1 MRRVALLVT
10 VFALVA
16 AASSRAIGD
25 GAQASQAGSVQAPAS
40 PAPAPR
46 PSAPAQ
52 VRPAASHPPAAA
64 VPDRALIEKYCVG
77 CHSDRVKTGGL
88 SLQGADPTAPQI
100 DGAIWEKVLQKLHG
114 GMMPPQG
121 MPRPDA
127 TTLDRFVTSLEAV
140 LDRQAAGAPNPGRK
154 PPHRLNRT
162 EYGNAIRDLLDL
174 DIDASALLPADDESN
189 GFDNI
194 AGVLRISPSLLE
206 QYLGAARKVSSLA
219 VGTDKDVIRL
229 AFRVPPDDSQE
240 DQVDSLPLG
249 TRGGLSFP
257 HTFPQ
262 DAEYEFS
269 VFLLRNI
276 VGYMTGLEFA
286 HQLEISI
293 DGERVFTAQV
303 GGEDDNAASDK
314 NMSEAANAIDARLK
328 ARVKVKAGPRTVA
341 VTFIKRNH
349 AESDEPL
356 QPHERNHDLQ
366 DMNGLPQVDH
376 VNLTGPFNPTGPG
389 DTPSRRRIFACRPP
403 SPSGLR
409 RDESSPDEAA
419 CARKVLS
426 TLARRAYRRP
436 VTADDMAPVMEQYE
450 AGRKSGSFDS
460 GIEHGLRLI
469 LANPK
474 FLFRVERPVD
484 KPGPV
489 NDLELASR
497 LSFFLWSS
505 IPDEMLLDAAASG
518 RLSTPAGLERQ
529 VTRMLLDPKAKAL
542 TDNFASQWLLLRNLR
557 NHVPTPGDFPNF
569 DNELRQAFRRETEL
583 FFESIVK
590 ENRSVLDLINANYT
604 FINERLARHYGIPN
618 IYGSNFRRVTV
629 TNEARRG
636 LLGQGSV
643 LTVTSYP
650 NRTSPV
656 LRGKYILENILGTP
670 PPAPPANVPALSD
683 NEAGQEPKSLR
694 ERLELH
700 RRTPAC
706 ASCHRVMDPL
716 GFALE
721 NFDGIGAWRAKEP
734 GGAIDPTGKLADG
747 SDVDGPVAL
756 RAAIMRHPEQFVR
769 TLTEKL
775 MTYGLGRGLEY
786 YDEPVIRAIARDTA
800 TKNYRFSAIV
810 TGIVNSPPF
819 RQKAPQAG
827 STQLVAAH

>member
-1 MRRVALLVT
+1 MRRDALLIVALALLAAGHSQATGDGGQASAPQSAAKVT
-10 VFALVA
+10 VAAPARQATPAPIRSSTAVHPVAPPDGALV
-16 AASSRAIGD
+16 
-25 GAQASQAGSVQAPAS
+25 Q
-40 PAPAPR
+40 
-46 PSAPAQ
+46 
-52 VRPAASHPPAAA
+52 
-64 VPDRALIEKYCVG
+64 KYCVT
-77 CHSDRVKTGGL
+77 CHSDRLKTGGL
-88 SLQGADPTAPQI
+88 SLQNVDPAAPSI
-100 DGAIWEKVLQKLHG
+100 DGRVWEKVVEKLHG

-127 TTLDRFVTSLEAV
+127 ATLDTFVASLETV
-140 LDRQAAGAPNPGRK
+140 LDRQAQGVANPGHK

-174 DIDASALLPADDESN
+174 DIDVSSLLPADDESF

-194 AGVLRISPSLLE
+194 AGVLRVSPSLLE

-219 VGTDKDVIRL
+219 VGTDKDLIRL

-240 DQVDSLPLG
+240 AQVDGLPLG
-249 TRGGLSFP
+249 TRGGLSFE

-286 HQLEISI
+286 HQLETSI
-293 DGERVFTAQV
+293 DGERVFMAQV
-303 GGEDDNAASDK
+303 GGEEDNLASDK

-328 ARVKVKAGPRTVA
+328 TRVKVKAGPRTVA
-341 VTFIKRNH
+341 ITFVRRNH
-349 AESDEPL
+349 AASDEPL

-376 VNLTGPFNPTGPG
+376 VNLTGPFNPSGPG
-389 DTPSRRRIFACRPP
+389 ETPSRRRVFACRPT
-403 SPSGLR
+403 GAA
-409 RDESSPDEAA
+409 DEAT

-436 VTADDMAPVMEQYE
+436 VTADDMMPVMEQYE
-450 AGRKSGSFDS
+450 AGRKGGSFDT

-469 LANPK
+469 LTNPK
-474 FLFRVERPVD
+474 FLFRIERAVD
-484 KPGPV
+484 RPGPV
-489 NDLELASR
+489 SDLELASR

-505 IPDEMLLDAAASG
+505 IPDEALLEAATSG

-529 VTRMLLDPKAKAL
+529 VTRMLADPRSRAL
-542 TDNFASQWLLLRNLR
+542 TDNFASQWLLLRNLKS
-557 NHVPTPGDFPNF
+557 HIPTPTDYPNF
-569 DNELRQAFRRETEL
+569 NNELRQAFREETEL
-583 FFESIVK
+583 FFASIVRDDR
-590 ENRSVLDLINANYT
+590 NVLDLINADYT
-604 FINERLARHYGIPN
+604 YVNERLARHYGIPN

-694 ERLELH
+694 ERMELH
-700 RRTPAC
+700 RRTPTC
-706 ASCHRVMDPL
+706 ATCHRVMDPL

-734 GGAIDPTGKLADG
+734 GGAIDPKGKLADG

-756 RAAIMRHPEQFVR
+756 RAAIMRHPDQFVR

-786 YDEPVIRAIARDTA
+786 YDMPVVRSVARDA
-800 TKNYRFSAIV
+800 AKKNYRFSAIV
-810 TGIVNSPPF
+810 AGIVSSPPF

-827 STQLVAAH
+827 ASLVAAASH

>member
-1 MRRVALLVT
+1 MRHVALLVA
-10 VFALVA
+10 VLAVVA
-16 AASSRAIGD
+16 VGHSQASGD
-25 GAQASQAGSVQAPAS
+25 GGQSA
-40 PAPAPR
+40 R
-46 PSAPAQ
+46 P
-52 VRPAASHPPAAA
+52 VASHPVAPAAPIA
-64 VPDRALIEKYCVG
+64 APDGALVQKYCVT
-77 CHSDRVKTGGL
+77 CHSDRLKTGGL
-88 SLQGADPTAPQI
+88 SLQNVDPAAPAI
-100 DGAIWEKVLQKLHG
+100 DGQVWEKVVQKLHG

-127 TTLDRFVTSLEAV
+127 ATLNTFVTSLEAV
-140 LDRQAAGAPNPGRK
+140 LDRQAAGGTNPGHK

-162 EYGNAIRDLLDL
+162 EYANAIRDLLDL
-174 DIDASALLPADDESN
+174 QIDGSGLLPADDESF

-240 DQVDSLPLG
+240 EQVDGLPLG
-249 TRGGLSFP
+249 TRGGLSFA

-303 GGEDDNAASDK
+303 GGEEDNLASDK
-314 NMSEAANAIDARLK
+314 NMSETANAIDARLK

-341 VTFIKRNH
+341 ITFVQRNH
-349 AESDEPL
+349 AVSDEPL

-366 DMNGLPQVDH
+366 DMNGLPQIDH
-376 VNLTGPFNPTGPG
+376 VNLTGPFNPSGPG
-389 DTPSRRRIFACRPP
+389 DTPSRRRIFACRPAA
-403 SPSGLR
+403 GV
-409 RDESSPDEAA
+409 DENA
-419 CARKVLS
+419 CARRVLT

-436 VTADDMAPVMEQYE
+436 VTADDMAPVMDQYE
-450 AGRKSGSFDS
+450 AGRKGGSFDA

-474 FLFRVERPVD
+474 FLFRVERAVD

-489 NDLELASR
+489 SDLELASR

-505 IPDEMLLDAAASG
+505 IPDDALIDAAVTG
-518 RLSTPAGLERQ
+518 RLRTPAGLERQ
-529 VTRMLLDPKAKAL
+529 VTRMLADPKARAL
-542 TDNFASQWLLLRNLR
+542 TDNFASQWLLLRNLKS
-557 NHVPTPGDFPNF
+557 HVPTPGDFPNF
-569 DNELRQAFRRETEL
+569 DNELRQAFRQETEL
-583 FFESIVK
+583 FFNSVVRDD
-590 ENRSVLDLINANYT
+590 RSVLDLINANYT
-604 FINERLARHYGIPN
+604 YVNERLARHYGIPN
-618 IYGSNFRRVTV
+618 VYGSNFRRVPV

-694 ERLELH
+694 ERMELH
-700 RRTPAC
+700 RRTPSC
-706 ASCHRVMDPL
+706 ATCHRVMDPL

-721 NFDGIGAWRAKEP
+721 NFDGIGAWRSKEP
-734 GGAIDPTGKLADG
+734 GGAIDPAGKLADG

-756 RAAIMRHPEQFVR
+756 RAAIMRHPDQFVR

-786 YDEPVIRAIARDTA
+786 YDMPVVRAIARDTA
-800 TKNYRFSAIV
+800 KKNYRFSAIV
-810 TGIVNSPPF
+810 VGIVDSPPF
-819 RQKAPQAG
+819 RQKAPQAAT
-827 STQLVAAH
+827 TQLASADR

>member
-1 MRRVALLVT
+1 MRQVALLVAVLAVLAVGHSQAKGDGGQT
-10 VFALVA
+10 ARAATAPVRAAAPPDGALV
-16 AASSRAIGD
+16 
-25 GAQASQAGSVQAPAS
+25 Q
-40 PAPAPR
+40 
-46 PSAPAQ
+46 
-52 VRPAASHPPAAA
+52 
-64 VPDRALIEKYCVG
+64 KYCVT
-77 CHSDRVKTGGL
+77 CHSDRLKTGGL
-88 SLQGADPTAPQI
+88 SLQNVDPAAAAI
-100 DGAIWEKVLQKLHG
+100 DGQIWEKVVQKLHG

-127 TTLDRFVTSLEAV
+127 AALDAFVTSLEAV
-140 LDRQAAGAPNPGRK
+140 LDRQSAGAANSGHK

-174 DIDASALLPADDESN
+174 DIDASTLLPADDESN

-219 VGTDKDVIRL
+219 VGTDTDVIRL
-229 AFRVPPDDSQE
+229 GFRVPPDDSQE
-240 DQVDSLPLG
+240 DQVEGLPLG
-249 TRGGLSFP
+249 TRGGLSFT

-276 VGYMTGLEFA
+276 VGYMIGLEFA

-303 GGEDDNAASDK
+303 GGEQDNLASDK
-314 NMSEAANAIDARLK
+314 NMSETANLIDQRLK

-349 AESDEPL
+349 AASDEPL

-376 VNLTGPFNPTGPG
+376 VNLTGPFDPTGPG
-389 DTPSRRRIFACRPP
+389 DTPSRRRVFTCRPAQAA
-403 SPSGLR
+403 
-409 RDESSPDEAA
+409 EEAA

-436 VTADDMAPVMEQYE
+436 VTADDLTPVMEQYE
-450 AGRKSGSFDS
+450 AGRRGGSFDT

-474 FLFRVERPVD
+474 FLFRVERAVD

-489 NDLELASR
+489 TDVELASR

-505 IPDEMLLDAAASG
+505 IPDDALIDAAVSG
-518 RLSTPAGLERQ
+518 RLNTPAGLERQ
-529 VTRMLLDPKAKAL
+529 VTRMLADPRARAL

-557 NHVPTPGDFPNF
+557 SHVPTPGDFPNF
-569 DNELRQAFRRETEL
+569 DNELRQAFRQETEL
-583 FFESIVK
+583 FFASVVK
-590 ENRSVLDLINANYT
+590 EDHSVLDLINANYT
-604 FINERLARHYGIPN
+604 YVNERLARHYGIPN
-618 IYGSNFRRVTV
+618 VYGSNFRRVTL
-629 TNEARRG
+629 TNETRRG

-683 NEAGQEPKSLR
+683 NEAGQEPRSLR

-706 ASCHRVMDPL
+706 ATCHRVMDPL

-721 NFDGIGAWRAKEP
+721 NFDGIGAWRVKEP
-734 GGAIDPTGKLADG
+734 GGAIDPAGKLADG

-756 RAAIMRHPEQFVR
+756 RAAIMRHPDQFVR

-786 YDEPVIRAIARDTA
+786 YDLPVVRTVARDA
-800 TKNYRFSAIV
+800 ARKDYRFSAIV
-810 TGIVNSPPF
+810 AGIVSSPPF

-827 STQLVAAH
+827 GAGLVAAAVSH

>member
-1 MRRVALLVT
+1 
-10 VFALVA
+10 
-16 AASSRAIGD
+16 
-25 GAQASQAGSVQAPAS
+25 
-40 PAPAPR
+40 
-46 PSAPAQ
+46 
-52 VRPAASHPPAAA
+52 
-64 VPDRALIEKYCVG
+64 
-77 CHSDRVKTGGL
+77 
-88 SLQGADPTAPQI
+88 
-100 DGAIWEKVLQKLHG
+100 
-114 GMMPPQG
+114 
-121 MPRPDA
+121 
-127 TTLDRFVTSLEAV
+127 
-140 LDRQAAGAPNPGRK
+140 
-154 PPHRLNRT
+154 
-162 EYGNAIRDLLDL
+162 
-174 DIDASALLPADDESN
+174 
-189 GFDNI
+189 
-194 AGVLRISPSLLE
+194 
-206 QYLGAARKVSSLA
+206 
-219 VGTDKDVIRL
+219 
-229 AFRVPPDDSQE
+229 VPPDDSQE
-240 DQVDSLPLG
+240 EQVDGLPLG
-249 TRGGLSFP
+249 TRGGLSFT

-293 DGERVFTAQV
+293 DGERAFMAQV
-303 GGEDDNAASDK
+303 GGEEDNLASDK

-328 ARVKVKAGPRTVA
+328 TRVKVKAGPHTVA
-341 VTFIKRNH
+341 ITFVRRNH
-349 AESDEPL
+349 AASDEPL

-389 DTPSRRRIFACRPP
+389 DTPSRARIFACRPAA
-403 SPSGLR
+403 GV
-409 RDESSPDEAA
+409 DENA

-436 VTADDMAPVMEQYE
+436 VTADDMAPVMDQYE
-450 AGRKSGSFDS
+450 AGRKGGSFDA

-474 FLFRVERPVD
+474 FLFRVERAVD

-489 NDLELASR
+489 SDLELASR
-497 LSFFLWSS
+497 LSFFIWSS
-505 IPDEMLLDAAASG
+505 IPDDALIDAATSG

-529 VTRMLLDPKAKAL
+529 VTRMLADSKSRAL
-542 TDNFASQWLLLRNLR
+542 TDNFASQWLLLRNLKS
-557 NHVPTPGDFPNF
+557 HVPTPGDFPNF
-569 DNELRQAFRRETEL
+569 DNELRQAFRQETEL
-583 FFESIVK
+583 FFQSIVQ

-604 FINERLARHYGIPN
+604 FVNERLARHYGIQN
-618 IYGSNFRRVTV
+618 VYGSNYRRVTV

-694 ERLELH
+694 ERMELH
-700 RRTPAC
+700 RRTPSC
-706 ASCHRVMDPL
+706 ATCHRVMDPL

-721 NFDGIGAWRAKEP
+721 NFDGIGAWRSKEP
-734 GGAIDPTGKLADG
+734 GGAIDPAGKLADG

-756 RAAIMRHPEQFVR
+756 RAAIMRHPDQFVR

-786 YDEPVIRAIARDTA
+786 YD
-800 TKNYRFSAIV
+800 
-810 TGIVNSPPF
+810 
-819 RQKAPQAG
+819 
-827 STQLVAAH
+827 

>member
-1 MRRVALLVT
+1 MRRVALLIAVLAVLAVAHSQAKGDGGGQT
-10 VFALVA
+10 ARA
-16 AASSRAIGD
+16 AA
-25 GAQASQAGSVQAPAS
+25 AGQTAAPA
-40 PAPAPR
+40 
-46 PSAPAQ
+46 
-52 VRPAASHPPAAA
+52 VRPAAL
-64 VPDRALIEKYCVG
+64 PDGALVQKYCVT
-77 CHSDRVKTGGL
+77 CHSERLKTGGL
-88 SLQGADPTAPQI
+88 SLQNVDPAAPSI
-100 DGAIWEKVLQKLHG
+100 DGQIWEKVVQKLHG

-127 TTLDRFVTSLEAV
+127 ATLETFVTSLETV
-140 LDRQAAGAPNPGRK
+140 LDRQSAGAANPGHK

-174 DIDASALLPADDESN
+174 DIDPASLLPADDESH

-240 DQVDSLPLG
+240 EQVEGLPLG
-249 TRGGLSFP
+249 TRGGLSFE

-276 VGYMTGLEFA
+276 VGYMIGLEFA

-303 GGEDDNAASDK
+303 GGEQDNLASDK
-314 NMSEAANAIDARLK
+314 NMSETANLIDQRLK

-341 VTFIKRNH
+341 ITFIKRNH
-349 AESDEPL
+349 AASDEPL

-376 VNLTGPFNPTGPG
+376 VNLTGPFDPTGPG
-389 DTPSRRRIFACRPP
+389 DTPSRRRVFTCRPTQAT
-403 SPSGLR
+403 
-409 RDESSPDEAA
+409 EEVA

-436 VTADDMAPVMEQYE
+436 VTADDMTPVMEQYE
-450 AGRKSGSFDS
+450 TGRKLGSFDS

-484 KPGPV
+484 KPGPAT
-489 NDLELASR
+489 DLELASR

-505 IPDEMLLDAAASG
+505 IPDDALIDAAASG

-529 VTRMLLDPKAKAL
+529 VTRMLADPKARAL
-542 TDNFASQWLLLRNLR
+542 TDNFASQWLLLRNLKS
-557 NHVPTPGDFPNF
+557 HVPTPGDYPNF
-569 DNELRQAFRRETEL
+569 DNELRQAFRQETEL
-583 FFESIVK
+583 FFASVVK
-590 ENRSVLDLINANYT
+590 EDHSVLDLINANYT
-604 FINERLARHYGIPN
+604 YVNERLARHYGIPN
-618 IYGSNFRRVTV
+618 VYGSNFRRVTL

-694 ERLELH
+694 ERMELH
-700 RRTPAC
+700 RRTPSC
-706 ASCHRVMDPL
+706 ATCHRVMDPL

-721 NFDGIGAWRAKEP
+721 NFDGIGAWRSKEP
-734 GGAIDPTGKLADG
+734 GGAIDPAGKLADG

-756 RAAIMRHPEQFVR
+756 RAAIMRHPDQFVR

-786 YDEPVIRAIARDTA
+786 YDMPVVRAIARDA
-800 TKNYRFSAIV
+800 AKKNYRFSAIV
-810 TGIVNSPPF
+810 AGIVSSSPF
-819 RQKAPQAG
+819 RQKAPQAAA
-827 STQLVAAH
+827 TQLAASH

>member
-1 MRRVALLVT
+1 MRRDALLIVVLGVLAT
-10 VFALVA
+10 GHGLA
-16 AASSRAIGD
+16 RGD
-25 GAQASQAGSVQAPAS
+25 AGQAPAAGS
-40 PAPAPR
+40 PR
-46 PSAPAQ
+46 
-52 VRPAASHPPAAA
+52 ASTAAA
-64 VPDRALIEKYCVG
+64 ARQSVPPPVRSSNAVHPVAPPDGALVQKYCVS
-77 CHSDRVKTGGL
+77 CHSDRLKTGGL
-88 SLQGADPTAPQI
+88 SLQNVDPAAPKL
-100 DGAIWEKVLQKLHG
+100 DGHVWEKVLEKLHG

-127 TTLDRFVTSLEAV
+127 ATLETFVTSLEAV
-140 LDRQAAGAPNPGRK
+140 LDRQAAGASNPGHK
-154 PPHRLNRT
+154 LAHRLNRT

-174 DIDASALLPADDESN
+174 DIDPSSLLPADDESN

-206 QYLGAARKVSSLA
+206 QYLGAARKVGSLA

-229 AFRVPPDDSQE
+229 AFRVPPDDSQDE
-240 DQVDSLPLG
+240 QVDGLPLG

-269 VFLLRNI
+269 VFLTRNI

-293 DGERVFTAQV
+293 DGERVFLAQV
-303 GGEDDNAASDK
+303 GGDEDNLASDK

-328 ARVKVKAGPRTVA
+328 SRVKVKAGPRTVA

-356 QPHERNHDLQ
+356 QPHERHHDLQ
-366 DMNGLPQVDH
+366 DMNGLPQIDH
-376 VNLTGPFNPTGPG
+376 VNLTGPFEPTGPG
-389 DTPSRRRIFACRPP
+389 DTPSRRRIFTCRPT
-403 SPSGLR
+403 GTA
-409 RDESSPDEAA
+409 DEAA

-436 VTADDMAPVMEQYE
+436 VTADDMAPIMEQYE
-450 AGRKSGSFDS
+450 AGRKADSFDS

-484 KPGPV
+484 KPGAV
-489 NDLELASR
+489 SDLELASR
-497 LSFFLWSS
+497 LSFFIWSS
-505 IPDEMLLDAAASG
+505 IPDDALLDAATSG
-518 RLSTPAGLERQ
+518 RLATPAGLERQ
-529 VTRMLLDPKAKAL
+529 VARMLADPKARAL

-557 NHVPTPGDFPNF
+557 GHVPTPGDFPNF

-583 FFESIVK
+583 FFASIVR
-590 ENRSVLDLINANYT
+590 ENRNVLDLINADYT
-604 FINERLARHYGIPN
+604 FVNERLARHYGIPN
-618 IYGSNFRRVTV
+618 VYGSNFRRVTL
-629 TNEARRG
+629 TNQARRG

-700 RRTPAC
+700 RRTPSC

-756 RAAIMRHPEQFVR
+756 RAAIMRRPEQFVR

-786 YDEPVIRAIARDTA
+786 YDLPVVRTIARDA
-800 TKNYRFSAIV
+800 GKKNYRFSAIV
-810 TGIVNSPPF
+810 AGIVTSPPF
-819 RQKAPQAG
+819 RQKAPQSGA
-827 STQLVAAH
+827 TLVASH